1 MRKVVIV
8 DDEIWAVEGL
18 RSAINWEELG
28 YEIVATF
35 TSSQKALDFL
45 TENEVH
51 TAILDIK
58 MPHIDGLTLI
68 SMLKERQPDIRIIIV
83 SGMTE
88 FETARQA
95 LKLGVDEFLVKPID
109 TDALMAALKEKRRR
123 AVRSEYSD
131 LPDISALGNQ
141 LSQIG
146 GDSSKNVFKSYL
158 GLYKQYA
165 YYFLCMSDFPGE
177 DEREAFKKAFTLSGE
192 TVRFRAFGEH
202 LVTAVF
208 TDVYLDY
215 QKAIGA
221 IKTAFPNKSFGISQQ
236 KTDIADIQRAISE
249 CRQAFYSSFITGK
262 TRLCEFKDS
271 DWSFFNTFMQ
281 NVNVGI
287 QERSLQKLDLA
298 ITNAFAN
305 ADNFHIDELIML
317 SNSCLLAANMMSS
330 SENFEYIPTAE
341 RIYER
346 FSGVHELEEYL
357 HFCIKTLAVRQ
368 SDDGALSKRSIMPMI
383 KEYIDKNFGERI
395 SLTDLSEK
403 FGISEKYLSKMF
415 KKYTGENY
423 AQYLNK
429 VRINV
434 ALKMLQKTNLSV
446 REIGEACGY
455 SDYPYFARVFKKL
468 TGLSATEIRQNLPK

>member
-8 DDEIWAVEGL
+8 DDEIWAIEGL
-18 RSAINWEELG
+18 RSAIDWEELG
-28 YEIVATF
+28 YEITATF
-35 TSSQKALDFL
+35 TSSEKALNFL

-58 MPHIDGLTLI
+58 MPHIDGLELI
-68 SMLKERQPDIRIIIV
+68 SRLKEIHPDMRIIIV

-109 TDALMAALKEKRRR
+109 AEALTAALKERRR
-123 AVRSEYSD
+123 APKKSEYAD

-141 LSQIG
+141 LVEIG

-158 GLYKQYA
+158 RLYKQYA
-165 YYFLCMSDFPGE
+165 YYFLCMSDFPDE
-177 DEREAFKKAFTLSGE
+177 DEKDAFSKVFSLSGE
-192 TVRFRAFGEH
+192 TVRFRAFGDY

-215 QKAIGA
+215 QKAVSG
-221 IKTAFPNKSFGISQQ
+221 IKTAFHDKRFGISRQ
-236 KTDIADIQRAISE
+236 KTDISDIQRAISE
-249 CRQAFYSSFITGK
+249 CRQAFFSGFITGK
-262 TRLCEFKDS
+262 NRLCEYKES
-271 DWSFFNTFMQ
+271 DWGFFNTFMQ
-281 NVNVGI
+281 NVHLGI

-305 ADNFHIDELIML
+305 ADSFHIDELIML

-330 SENFEYIPTAE
+330 SENFEYIPAAE
-341 RIYER
+341 RLHER
-346 FSGVHELEEYL
+346 FSDISELEEYL

-446 REIGEACGY
+446 REISEACGY

-468 TGLSATEIRQNLPK
+468 TGLSATEIRQNLPE